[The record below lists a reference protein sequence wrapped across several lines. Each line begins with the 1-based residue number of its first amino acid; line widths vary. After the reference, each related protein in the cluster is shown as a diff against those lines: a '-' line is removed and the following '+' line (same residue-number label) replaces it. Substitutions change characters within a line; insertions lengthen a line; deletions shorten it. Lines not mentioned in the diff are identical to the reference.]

1 MRIDVLTLFPDMFKG
16 VLEESILKRA
26 IEEGKVT
33 INLVNFR
40 EFTTLAHGQVD
51 DTPFGGG
58 AGMVLMCDPI
68 VRALESLDYKNA
80 HVVLLTPQGKP
91 YNEEVAISY
100 KKYDHL
106 ILICGHYEGFDERI
120 LNFVDEEVSLG
131 DFVLTGGE
139 IPAMAIIDSVTRLL
153 PGVITDESIVD
164 ESFNDN
170 LLDYSTYTKPRDYRG
185 YLVPDVL
192 LSGNHKLINEWR
204 KESRISNTKKKR
216 PDLLDK

>member
-1 MRIDVLTLFPDMFKG
+1 MRIDVLTLFPDMFRG

-26 IEEGKVT
+26 IEDAKVT

-40 EFTTLAHGQVD
+40 EFTTLTHGQVD

-80 HVVLLTPQGKP
+80 HVVLLTPQGKT

-100 KKYDHL
+100 KNYDHL